1 MRLTNDDDIYRY
13 EGLFLDMRG
22 TENKFPVRYK
32 VVGVFAAAL
41 PLWIVLLRLF
51 GAGPVS
57 FLLYGTAMAIVTS
70 MAVSLY
76 VTPEHPLSG
85 RLRTL
90 RAEWVAARLAY
101 ARARSPRPATV
112 RLQRILR
119 SSR

>member
-13 EGLFLDMRG
+13 EGMFLDMRG

-41 PLWIVLLRLF
+41 PVWIVLLRLAGF
-51 GAGPVS
+51 GPLN
-57 FLLYGTAMAIVTS
+57 FLLFGTTAAVVTS

-76 VTPEHPLSG
+76 ITPEHPLSG
-85 RLRTL
+85 RWRTL

-101 ARARSPRPATV
+101 ARARSPRPVTV
-112 RLQRILR
+112 RVQPVVR